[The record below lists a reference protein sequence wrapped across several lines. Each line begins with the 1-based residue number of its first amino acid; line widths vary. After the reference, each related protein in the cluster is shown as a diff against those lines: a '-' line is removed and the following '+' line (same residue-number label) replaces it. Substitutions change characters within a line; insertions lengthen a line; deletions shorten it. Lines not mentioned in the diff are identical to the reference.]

1 MVAGIFVFELAGGL
15 EYFRKGMHLH
25 AQFHNVQDLKRGDQ
39 VKMAGVP
46 IGYVEKLEIAND
58 KVDVSMKVSPSA
70 GVKTSSTATIKFMGM
85 MGQNYVAIEFG
96 TNATLATEG
105 TMLTSVEQPDM
116 SQLIARISNVAGSV
130 EDLTKSFSGGQLDK
144 ILGPMNDILSNN
156 KEKVGVILGNLQ
168 SISTMMASGNG
179 TVGKMLKDETLY
191 NQALAAVD
199 NLNATAGIIQ
209 TNVNQVMTSTNGTL
223 GKLLHDEKL
232 YSETTAA
239 MVQMRQ
245 IMEKINH
252 GEGSVGKLVND
263 DSLINNAKLTL
274 QKLDKATDSLE
285 DTGPMSL
292 FQSFVTSLF

>member
-1 MVAGIFVFELAGGL
+1 
-15 EYFRKGMHLH
+15 
-25 AQFHNVQDLKRGDQ
+25 
-39 VKMAGVP
+39 
-46 IGYVEKLEIAND
+46 
-58 KVDVSMKVSPSA
+58 
-70 GVKTSSTATIKFMGM
+70 
-85 MGQNYVAIEFG
+85 
-96 TNATLATEG
+96 
-105 TMLTSVEQPDM
+105 MLTSVEQPDM